1 MRILPKGVFESLD
14 IWKPGLKH
22 AFKWK
27 QNVLK
32 AFSPFEAVILKITF
46 QSTIAM
52 PLDFQRG
59 RLKLSEV
66 E

>member
-32 AFSPFEAVILKITF
+32 AFRPFEAVILKITF
-46 QSTIAM
+46 QSNIANAI
-52 PLDFQRG
+52 G
-59 RLKLSEV
+59 LSEG
-66 E
+66 EADAE